1 MGKIEDQIME
11 YCDYL
16 LFEKGLSENSKE
28 AYKRDLTLFFYF
40 LKEKEREK
48 VKNEDIVKY
57 IEYLTEKQYS
67 RFSIARKI
75 TSIRNYYNY
84 LIRGKVVSKNPCE
97 AIEKIKKG
105 SYLPEVLTIDEIRRI
120 VESFDNSPKG
130 RRDRLITELL
140 IASGARISEIIELK
154 SNDLDTENYEFIR
167 VKGKG
172 SKIRVIPIYQ
182 EIAMELRFYME
193 NVRKELADE
202 KEDQKEYRI
211 FNNVDRTSFWRKL
224 RKNAQNVGIEKGVYP
239 HMFRHSVATEML
251 KNGAGLRAVQEMLG
265 HSSITTTEVYTHL
278 GKRDLKKEYLKIG
291 IGDE

>member
-1 MGKIEDQIME
+1 MGKIEDEIME

-40 LKEKEREK
+40 LKNRERER
-48 VKNEDIVKY
+48 VKSEDIVKY
-57 IEYLTEKQYS
+57 IEYLSENEYS
-67 RFSIARKI
+67 RFSIARKV

-84 LIRGKVVSKNPCE
+84 LIKSKIIDKNPCE
-97 AIEKIKKG
+97 TIEKIRKG
-105 SYLPEVLTIDEIRRI
+105 KYLPEVLTIEEIRKI
-120 VESFDNSPKG
+120 IDSFDNSAKG

-154 SNDLDTENYEFIR
+154 SNDLDMENYEFIR

-172 SKIRVIPIYQ
+172 SKIRVIPVYK

-193 NVRKELADE
+193 NVRKELSG
-202 KEDQKEYRI
+202 KEDEKEYRI
-211 FNNVDRTSFWRKL
+211 FNNVDRTSFWRRL
-224 RKNAQNVGIEKGVYP
+224 RKNAKNAGVEKGVYP